1 MQLHW
6 RKPAPQ
12 ELDHELLWLTV
23 SLGTGLAL
31 AGWFAAQLPTPRCAF
46 HSLTGLPCV
55 TCGATRAAIQFL
67 HGHFS
72 TSLFYNPLAFLTFS
86 SLVVFDLY
94 ALAVVPTG
102 APRLRVENFSPAEKF
117 AARSIAIALLAA
129 NWVYLLTLGRVHKSG
144 EIERAVNS
152 AREAGFESLNLDLM
166 FALPNQS
173 MFGWKSNL
181 RRALALNPEH
191 LSLYC
196 LTIEENT
203 AFYKQNLRGQLQL
216 PDEDAQVE
224 MYDECVRE
232 TAAAGFEHYEISN
245 FAKPGH
251 RSQHNL
257 CYWRA
262 EDYAGYGPGAV
273 GCVDGI
279 RYTNSKHPVGYSE
292 KVEQGLAL
300 AFESEILTA
309 EHRRL
314 EKIMLGLRLMEGLK
328 IGETEYSSVG
338 FETCQARGWLYR
350 GDGRLFLTEAGEHF
364 CSEVSL
370 ELAALN
376 QVSTIHV

>member
-1 MQLHW
+1 MSLAIYVHIPFCPSKCGYCDFNSYAMDGEIKERTTSAICQEILNSPWKGVPAKTVFFGGGTPTFLEQDQLLRILEVVSQVH
-6 RKPAPQ
+6 PIGSEVEVTSEANPG
-12 ELDHELLWLTV
+12 TV
-23 SLGTGLAL
+23 DMPKFSAMRRAGFNRISLG
-31 AGWFAAQLPTPRCAF
+31 AQSF
-46 HSLTGLPCV
+46 
-55 TCGATRAAIQFL
+55 
-67 HGHFS
+67 
-72 TSLFYNPLAFLTFS
+72 NED
-86 SLVVFDLY
+86 DL
-94 ALAVVPTG
+94 L
-102 APRLRVENFSPAEKF
+102 S
-117 AARSIAIALLAA
+117 
-129 NWVYLLTLGRVHKSG
+129 LGRVHKSG

-181 RRALALNPEH
+181 RRALALPPEH
-191 LSLYC
+191 LTLYC

-216 PDEDAQVE
+216 PDEDAQVD
-224 MYDECVRE
+224 MYEECIRE
-232 TAAAGFEHYEISN
+232 TAAAGFDHYEISN

-273 GCVDGI
+273 GCMDGI

-300 AFESEILTA
+300 AFESEVLTA

-314 EKIMLGLRLMEGLK
+314 EKIMLGLRLMEGLE
-328 IGETEYSSVG
+328 IGETEYSAVG
-338 FETCQARGWLYR
+338 FQTCQARGWLNR
-350 GDGRLFLTEAGEHF
+350 ADGRLFLTEAGKHF

-376 QVSTIHV
+376 QVSTIRV